1 MPLKPMSVCHLNAF
15 LLVNIALVSNEL
27 LLLESYKMISD
38 IYHVSAL

>member
-1 MPLKPMSVCHLNAF
+1 MPLKPMSVCHLNAS

-27 LLLESYKMISD
+27 LLLESYKMIPN